1 MGYTHY
7 WTPGKAKLTPKLVEE
22 IESIISH
29 AEAEGIALAG
39 PSGYGE
45 PIVTQAEVALNG
57 SEELEQDYESFI
69 YSPGD
74 GWTFCKTGREPY
86 DAVVG
91 AILLRLLSV
100 GPLSGFSS
108 DGQFDDVQDWGDAR
122 ALYYLAFNE
131 QPVSF
136 E

>member
-7 WTPGKAKLTPKLVEE
+7 WTPGKAKLTPTLVTE

-29 AEAEGIALAG
+29 AEAEGISIAG
-39 PSGYGE
+39 PSGYGT

-69 YSPGD
+69 YSPGG
-74 GWTFCKTGREPY
+74 GWSFCKTARNPY

-91 AILLRLLSV
+91 AILLRLLAS
-100 GPLSGFSS
+100 GQLSGFNS
-108 DGQFDDVQDWGDAR
+108 DGGFEDVVDWGDAR